1 MLDDAVKALNQM
13 LSPRLRAVL
22 WKSIGLALA
31 LIIAVGIALDR
42 LIVWLVGAGGRSV
55 ETTLGPQAHLPA
67 TALGWLISIAAGLG
81 IVVGSVMLMPA
92 VTAVVAS
99 FFADQIAEEVER
111 VHYPNDPPGVA
122 LPLWLAVLEGGKTA
136 LLAIAIYICA
146 TPFLLFAGFGA
157 ILFFLATAW
166 LLGREYFELAAMRF
180 RPPLEAKALRK
191 RHAATVYGGRLAD
204 RGVRLDSHHQP
215 GDAALRH
222 AVDGSR
228 PQAARSREGDRPIAC
243 AWTSPRPRRRVPQ
256 SSSASP
262 IARPRRGCCLPRS
275 RRSRIAARG
284 KAGRARHIW
293 SLPRCAA

>member
-31 LIIAVGIALDR
+31 LIIAAGIALDR
-42 LIVWLVGAGGRSV
+42 LIVWLVGAG
-55 ETTLGPQAHLPA
+55 
-67 TALGWLISIAAGLG
+67 
-81 IVVGSVMLMPA
+81 GSVMLMPA

-111 VHYPNDPPGVA
+111 VHYPNDPAGVA

-136 LLAIAIYICA
+136 LLAVAIYVCA

-180 RPPLEAKALRK
+180 RPPIEAKALRK
-191 RHAATVYGGRLAD
+191 RHAATVYGAGLLIAAFVSIPIINLATPLFAMPLMVHVHKRLA
-204 RGVRLDSHHQP
+204 R
-215 GDAALRH
+215 AKA
-222 AVDGSR
+222 
-228 PQAARSREGDRPIAC
+228 
-243 AWTSPRPRRRVPQ
+243 
-256 SSSASP
+256 
-262 IARPRRGCCLPRS
+262 IAR
-275 RRSRIAARG
+275 
-284 KAGRARHIW
+284 
-293 SLPRCAA
+293 